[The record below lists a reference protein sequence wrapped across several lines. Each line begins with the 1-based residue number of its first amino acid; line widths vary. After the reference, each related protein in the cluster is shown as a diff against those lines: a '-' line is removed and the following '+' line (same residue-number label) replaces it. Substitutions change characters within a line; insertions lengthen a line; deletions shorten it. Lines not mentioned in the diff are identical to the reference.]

1 MKRRHGAGSR
11 LQRGARG
18 RRKRAEGSARAD
30 IVRAAGA
37 LFLRKGLGEV
47 TIRGIAREARV
58 DPALVLYYFSSK
70 EELALEA
77 LGATIQPLMESVFQA
92 GPLRQGTGA
101 AAVLRFLRFWDGQ
114 SQGAA
119 FAGLFHPAAAEGRLG
134 AAVRKFVASQI
145 ESQFVNQ
152 SEGEELR
159 TRVGLF
165 MTQIIGLGAVR
176 YLFRIEPIASSPPE
190 VLAKTIGPNL
200 DHYLVG
206 PAPL

>member
-1 MKRRHGAGSR
+1 MKRQQRAGSPR
-11 LQRGARG
+11 LRGARG

-30 IVRAAGA
+30 IVHAAGA

-47 TIRGIAREARV
+47 TLRGIAREARV

-70 EELALEA
+70 EDLALEA
-77 LGATIQPLMESVFQA
+77 LGATIRPLMESVFQA
-92 GPLRQGTGA
+92 GPPRRGTGA
-101 AAVLRFLRFWDGQ
+101 AAVLRFLRFWDAQ
-114 SQGAA
+114 SQGTA
-119 FAGLFHPAAAEGRLG
+119 FAGLFHPASAEGRLG

-145 ESQFVNQ
+145 ESQFAKQ
-152 SEGEELR
+152 WEGEELR

-190 VLAKTIGPNL
+190 VLAEAIGPNL
-200 DHYLVG
+200 DRYLVG
-206 PAPL
+206 SAPL